1 MEAIT
6 REEKIMSGEKLTPI
20 TRKEM
25 FLAKA
30 AGQNIK
36 TPEPITREEMFLSNV
51 SGGGTSG
58 TTDER
63 FKQLVERTITDISDD
78 TVTSVGQYAFYGCSK
93 LTSVNLPLVTS
104 VGLYAF
110 YGCSKLT
117 SVNLPLVTSVGLC
130 AFCGCSE
137 LTSVNLSLVT
147 SVGSNAFQRCTQLT
161 SIDLSL
167 VTSVGDYTFQG
178 CSRLTSIDLS
188 LVTSVG
194 DYTFQGCSR
203 LTSIDLPLVTSVGD
217 YAFRNCLKLSCVI
230 FRTET
235 ICALFNANAFA
246 DTPFASG
253 KAGGTFIFPRSLTT
267 EYPNATNWS
276 SVISRNANNRV
287 LALEDY
293 TVDGT
298 ITGEIDW
305 DKLNGEV
312 SA

>member
-1 MEAIT
+1 
-6 REEKIMSGEKLTPI
+6 MSGEKLTPI

-36 TPEPITREEMFLSNV
+36 TPEPITREEMFLSNI

-63 FKQLVERTITDISDD
+63 FKQLVERTITEISDD
-78 TVTSVGQYAFYGCSK
+78 TVTSVGHHAFRHCDK

-104 VGLYAF
+104 VGHYAF
-110 YGCSKLT
+110 DSCS
-117 SVNLPLVTSVGLC
+117 
-130 AFCGCSE
+130 
-137 LTSVNLSLVT
+137 
-147 SVGSNAFQRCTQLT
+147 Q
-161 SIDLSL
+161 
-167 VTSVGDYTFQG
+167 
-178 CSRLTSIDLS
+178 
-188 LVTSVG
+188 
-194 DYTFQGCSR
+194 
-203 LTSIDLPLVTSVGD
+203 LTSIDLPLVTSVGTS
-217 YAFRNCLKLSCVI
+217 AFYGCFELSCVI

-235 ICALFNANAFA
+235 ICALANVNAFNN
-246 DTPFASG
+246 TPFASG
-253 KAGGTFIFPRSLTT
+253 KAGGTLLVPRSLTT

-276 SVISRNANNRV
+276 SIMSGNANNRV

-305 DKLNGEV
+305 DKLNGGTT
-312 SA
+312 A

>member
-1 MEAIT
+1 MEATT

-78 TVTSVGQYAFYGCSK
+78 TVTSVGQYAFSSCTQ
-93 LTSVNLPLVTS
+93 LTSVNLPSMTSVGASAFSSCTQLTSIGLPLVTS
-104 VGLYAF
+104 VGPYAF
-110 YGCSKLT
+110 SGC
-117 SVNLPLVTSVGLC
+117 
-130 AFCGCSE
+130 
-137 LTSVNLSLVT
+137 
-147 SVGSNAFQRCTQLT
+147 
-161 SIDLSL
+161 D
-167 VTSVGDYTFQG
+167 
-178 CSRLTSIDLS
+178 
-188 LVTSVG
+188 
-194 DYTFQGCSR
+194 
-203 LTSIDLPLVTSVGD
+203 
-217 YAFRNCLKLSCVI
+217 KLSCVI

-235 ICALFNANAFA
+235 ICSLSKANAFD

-253 KAGGTFIFPRSLTT
+253 QAGGTFIFPRSLTT

-276 SVISRNANNRV
+276 SVISGNANNRV

>member
-1 MEAIT
+1 
-6 REEKIMSGEKLTPI
+6 MSGEKLTPI

-63 FKQLVERTITDISDD
+63 FKQLVEGTITEVSDD
-78 TVTSVGQYAFYGCSK
+78 TVTSIGDYAFTGLFRLKSINLPLVTSVGKYAFQDCTQLASVNIPLVTSLGSNAFDDCSKLTSINLPSVTSVGQYAF
-93 LTSVNLPLVTS
+93 
-104 VGLYAF
+104 
-110 YGCSKLT
+110 
-117 SVNLPLVTSVGLC
+117 
-130 AFCGCSE
+130 
-137 LTSVNLSLVT
+137 
-147 SVGSNAFQRCTQLT
+147 
-161 SIDLSL
+161 
-167 VTSVGDYTFQG
+167 
-178 CSRLTSIDLS
+178 
-188 LVTSVG
+188 
-194 DYTFQGCSR
+194 
-203 LTSIDLPLVTSVGD
+203 
-217 YAFRNCLKLSCVI
+217 RNCGKLSCVI

-235 ICALFNANAFA
+235 ICSLDNIGAFNG
-246 DTPFASG
+246 TPFASG
-253 KAGGTFIFPRSLTT
+253 NAGGKLIVPRALVE
-267 EYPNATNWS
+267 EYKTATNWS
-276 SVISRNANNRV
+276 VIWDYGHNRF

>member
-63 FKQLVERTITDISDD
+63 FKQLVEKTITDISDD
-78 TVTSVGQYAFYGCSK
+78 TVTSVGSSAF
-93 LTSVNLPLVTS
+93 
-104 VGLYAF
+104 
-110 YGCSKLT
+110 
-117 SVNLPLVTSVGLC
+117 
-130 AFCGCSE
+130 
-137 LTSVNLSLVT
+137 
-147 SVGSNAFQRCTQLT
+147 RDCTQ
-161 SIDLSL
+161 
-167 VTSVGDYTFQG
+167 
-178 CSRLTSIDLS
+178 
-188 LVTSVG
+188 
-194 DYTFQGCSR
+194 
-203 LTSIDLPLVTSVGD
+203 
-217 YAFRNCLKLSCVI
+217 LSCVI
-230 FRTET
+230 FRAET
-235 ICALFNANAFA
+235 KCSLANIDAFKN
-246 DTPFASG
+246 TPFASG
-253 KAGGTFIFPRSLTT
+253 KAGGKLIVPRALVE
-267 EYPNATNWS
+267 EYKTATNWS
-276 SVISRNANNRV
+276 VIWGYGTNQF

>member
-104 VGLYAF
+104 VGQYAF

-147 SVGSNAFQRCTQLT
+147 SVGSNAFQRCTQ
-161 SIDLSL
+161 
-167 VTSVGDYTFQG
+167 
-178 CSRLTSIDLS
+178 LTSIDLS

>member
-78 TVTSVGQYAFYGCSK
+78 TVTSVGDYTFQFCSQ
-93 LTSVNLPLVTS
+93 LTSVNLPL
-104 VGLYAF
+104 A
-110 YGCSKLT
+110 
-117 SVNLPLVTSVGLC
+117 
-130 AFCGCSE
+130 
-137 LTSVNLSLVT
+137 
-147 SVGSNAFQRCTQLT
+147 
-161 SIDLSL
+161 
-167 VTSVGDYTFQG
+167 TSVGD
-178 CSRLTSIDLS
+178 S
-188 LVTSVG
+188 
-194 DYTFQGCSR
+194 
-203 LTSIDLPLVTSVGD
+203 
-217 YAFRNCLKLSCVI
+217 AFNSCVQLSCVI

-235 ICALFNANAFA
+235 ICALANASAFKN
-246 DTPFASG
+246 TPFASG
-253 KAGGTFIFPRSLTT
+253 NAGGTFIFPRSLTT

-276 SVISRNANNRV
+276 SVISGNANNRV

-305 DKLNGEV
+305 DKLNGGTT
-312 SA
+312 A